1 MWWMWIYG
9 NQTPIS
15 WTPQTNA
22 SAWGPKTICMWSM
35 STSLLLEGRAT
46 NSYDLTSAGR
56 QAQIVRVSCLRESV
70 SIVRNITVNRSDDAN
85 GRFIYCSYDTPGG
98 LSTHKKQIHCTKPK
112 KETNV
117 CHVCAKIF
125 ATRTGLQEHMSSIH
139 QPREKDQMQCTE
151 CGKW

>member
-1 MWWMWIYG
+1 MNCLFNRCDECGYMVTRPRFLERHK
-9 NQTPIS
+9 QTHLPEDQKPFACDQCPRRFCWKGALQIHMIS
-15 WTPQTNA
+15 HQPA
-22 SAWGPKTICMWSM
+22 DRRKLYVCHIC
-35 STSLLLEGRAT
+35 GK
-46 NSYDLTSAGR
+46 
-56 QAQIVRVSCLRESV
+56 V
-70 SIVRNITVNRSDDAN
+70 
-85 GRFIYCSYDTPGG
+85 YDTPGG

-112 KETNV
+112 IETNV